1 MKQTINIAQQA
12 EPEKAVLVGLVTPQ
26 QDEVKSTEY
35 LAELAFRPI
44 LPVLRQCA
52 HLRSVSTTPILARL

>member
-12 EPEKAVLVGLVTPQ
+12 EPEKAVLVGPVTPQ

-35 LAELAFRPI
+35 PPSWHFR
-44 LPVLRQCA
+44 RYC
-52 HLRSVSTTPILARL
+52 RC